1 MPLVVTGT
9 KLNPRLAPMSASGG
23 CERKLNGGSD
33 LPFETSRE
41 VSIIE
46 PECGFQMSV
55 AKGKIDEAR
64 CTSYRVCSPKI
75 RLFDNRAHPPPEAS

>member
-1 MPLVVTGT
+1 
-9 KLNPRLAPMSASGG
+9 
-23 CERKLNGGSD
+23 
-33 LPFETSRE
+33 
-41 VSIIE
+41 
-46 PECGFQMSV
+46 MSV